1 MIANIFSSF
10 VSVLVILWSP
20 AVSAT
25 PAAIE
30 IELSSGIEKI
40 ASRTE
45 GSIVY
50 FSFSELSQKLGARL
64 DWITV
69 GHAVRYSD
77 DQHTIDFVVGS
88 PYVKSEAENCNLVY
102 PAKLVKG
109 QLYLPELTFMP
120 FLERLMPTTFA
131 GISKKK
137 GGKNRVSSGDYN
149 VVDME
154 VSEKANGLLIELF
167 LSDKMSYDV
176 FITEGNWINISIR
189 DGKINA
195 PRIRTAAEKK
205 HFYDAKVHQ
214 VEGAGQVSLWFKR
227 PIKNWNHHLVKD
239 PDRIQISIIDESFS
253 NSDSS
258 NSPVERRGLDELID
272 VIVVDAGH
280 GGNDYGA
287 IGDKGTREKDV
298 ALSIARYLARLIRK
312 DKKFKVVMT
321 RDEDKTMTLENR
333 ADIANRAKADLF
345 ISIHANANPKPS
357 VRGWNVF
364 FLAPAKN
371 DSARVTAQFENSVF
385 LREIAEPETNGKDKP
400 EMDNADPV
408 LGILNEMLM
417 TEFQTESHEF
427 ALMCD
432 KSMRKKVKI
441 PARGVDQAGF
451 FVLNKV
457 YSPSVL
463 VETGFIS
470 NPVEEKLLK
479 SSDYQ
484 QNMAEAIY
492 EAVKKFADMYSKK

>member
-1 MIANIFSSF
+1 MIANFFSSF
-10 VSVLVILWSP
+10 VSVLVILW
-20 AVSAT
+20 T
-25 PAAIE
+25 PAAQVPATTID
-30 IELSSGIEKI
+30 IELSTGIEKI
-40 ASRTE
+40 SSRTE

-50 FSFSELSQKLGARL
+50 FSFSELSQKLGGRI
-64 DWITV
+64 DWMTV
-69 GHAVRYSD
+69 GHTVRYSD

-88 PYVKSEAENCNLVY
+88 PYIKSQPENCNLVY
-102 PAKLVKG
+102 PARLVNG
-109 QLYLPELTFMP
+109 QLYLPELTFLP

-131 GISKKK
+131 GIRKNK
-137 GGKNRVSSGDYN
+137 GGKTRLSKGDFN

-167 LSDKMSYDV
+167 LTDKMSYDV
-176 FITEGNWINISIR
+176 FITEGNWINISVR

-195 PRIRTAAEKK
+195 PQVKSAAVRK

-239 PDRIQISIIDESFS
+239 PDRIQISIVDESFM

-258 NSPVERRGLDELID
+258 SVIGERRGLDETID

-280 GGNDYGA
+280 GGTDYGA
-287 IGDKGTREKDV
+287 IGGKGTREKDV

-312 DKKFKVVMT
+312 DKRFKVVMT

-371 DSARVTAQFENSVF
+371 DSARATAQFENSVF
-385 LREIAEPETNGKDKP
+385 LREIAEPEKDGKDKP

-408 LGILNEMLM
+408 LGILNEMIM

-432 KSMRKKVKI
+432 KSLRKKVKI

-457 YSPSVL
+457 FSPSVL

-492 EAVKKFADMYSKK
+492 EAVKKFADTYTKK